1 MILRPGFFES
11 FITRHQGI
19 SMATI
24 EATVEP
30 TPVCTPSGKVL
41 GIAENPAI
49 FDAVATAWTG
59 LGVQKIENWNGPLGI
74 ETMDTEKVE
83 AAGRIFGDMELI
95 MAQRYLT
102 AVQSGEIVFAA
113 VVEPKSIETAAELAK
128 AVGAREL
135 VHFGRLAIRN
145 F

>member
-1 MILRPGFFES
+1 
-11 FITRHQGI
+11 
-19 SMATI
+19 MAPVDT
-24 EATVEP
+24 TVAP

-41 GIAENPAI
+41 GIAENPAM
-49 FDAVATAWTG
+49 FDAVATAWTR
-59 LGVQKIENWNGPLGI
+59 LGVQRIENWNGPLGI

-102 AVQSGEIVFAA
+102 AVQSGKIVFAA
-113 VVEPKSIETAAELAK
+113 VVEPKNVETAAELAK
-128 AVGAREL
+128 VIGAHEL